1 MKTQWKENVIDSTN
15 KFNEEI
21 KLKTEM
27 ISTDLTESILDIA
40 DRQYVG
46 LWKVNN
52 SNAKTT
58 V

>member
-1 MKTQWKENVIDSTN
+1 MQTKWKENIICIFYEVT
-15 KFNEEI
+15 F
-21 KLKTEM
+21 LTAM
-27 ISTDLTESILDIA
+27 ISTDLTESVLDIA
-40 DRQYVG
+40 ARQYVG